1 MGGGCTG
8 NPKTDAYAALGTH
21 DVLAVASMVPFVG
34 CGAAI
39 ADVGL
44 TGAEESGLICG
55 GELQTP
61 NPAWRAVN
69 VGLAATGAALSCI
82 PGIGTIFGGVKGAF
96 SWFGGLFKGSRAA
109 SKVAKVA
116 TKAVAVASKKVTQIA
131 TKAVASASKVV
142 KGTGAAKL
150 SELVAAPVAK
160 VTDLAAHHTAAL
172 TEAVKRA
179 TIAPT
184 LVKVGRFTGASV
196 ATTRKV
202 AVLTEKATATGG
214 KEMEALV
221 HNIGHAEPPHL
232 PVPHEKPPVV
242 HDVGP
247 PRAPHEP
254 PVVKAPKPESSVKMP
269 NVSKA
274 VSKALLPLKT
284 LKSVQ
289 LAADVIAGV
298 TQYVQAKAENAGTV
312 EEEEPLWEKMAT
324 LALIAG
330 LGYYTL
336 RRRVR

>member
-21 DVLAVASMVPFVG
+21 GVLAVASMVPFVG

-82 PGIGTIFGGVKGAF
+82 PGIGTIFGGVKSAF
-96 SWFGGLFKGSRAA
+96 SWFGGLFKGSSAA

-116 TKAVAVASKKVTQIA
+116 TKAVAVASKKITHVA
-131 TKAVASASKVV
+131 TKAVVSASKVV

-150 SELVAAPVAK
+150 SKLVSAPVAK
-160 VTDLAAHHTAAL
+160 ITDLTAHHTAAL
-172 TEAVKRA
+172 AEAVKRA

-184 LVKVGRFTGASV
+184 IVKVGRFTGASV

-221 HNIGHAEPPHL
+221 RNIGHAEPPHI

-254 PVVKAPKPESSVKMP
+254 PVVKAPKPHEPSVKMP
-269 NVSKA
+269 NG
-274 VSKALLPLKT
+274 SKALLPLKT

-298 TQYVQAKAENAGTV
+298 TQYVQAKAESAGTV
-312 EEEEPLWEKMAT
+312 DEEEPLWEKMAT

-330 LGYYTL
+330 VGYYTF
-336 RRRVR
+336 RRPTFFS